1 MKLPLFPL
9 DTVLFPG
16 CTLDLQIFEARYLD
30 MVSGCLKA
38 GHGFGVVRIIEGAEV
53 GPAVSEFAPTGCEAL
68 IRDWQQRPNGLLG
81 IRVEGGRRFD
91 VLSAEVQR
99 DQLTVA
105 EIDWREDGEEL
116 PLGEEHEELA
126 LLLEALGQHPLVQT
140 LDMGGAAQ
148 GQRSLADQLAYLL
161 PFRPEQK
168 IQLLQLDDAPE
179 KLLLIQSWLEQLQD
193 GVSA

>member
-30 MVSGCLKA
+30 MVSRCLKA

-53 GPAVSEFAPTGCEAL
+53 GPAAAQFAPTGCEAL

-91 VLSAEVQR
+91 VQSAEVER

-105 EIDWREDGEEL
+105 SVRWRDEAAEQ
-116 PLGEEHEELA
+116 PLGEEHTELA
-126 LLLEALGQHPLVQT
+126 LLLEALGRHPLVET
-140 LDMGGAAQ
+140 LGMGGPVQ
-148 GQRSLADQLAYLL
+148 GQRALANQLAYLL
-161 PFRPEQK
+161 PFSPEQK
-168 IQLLQLDDAPE
+168 VELLQLDAVALQLE
-179 KLLLIQSWLEQLQD
+179 CIARWLEQLQD
-193 GVSA
+193 AAQA

>member
-30 MVSGCLKA
+30 MVSSCMKA
-38 GHGFGVVRIIEGAEV
+38 GHGFGVVRIVEGSEV
-53 GPAVSEFAPTGCEAL
+53 GLAASEYAPVGCEAL

-105 EIDWREDGEEL
+105 EVNWRDEGDDR
-116 PLGEEHEELA
+116 PLGDEYADLA
-126 LLLEALGQHPLVQT
+126 ILLEALGQHPMVET
-140 LDMGGAAQ
+140 LGMGGGAQ
-148 GQRSLADQLAYLL
+148 GQRSLAHQLAYLL
-161 PFRPEQK
+161 PFQPEHK
-168 IQLLQLDDAPE
+168 VELLQLDDP
-179 KLLLIQSWLEQLQD
+179 KQQLQRIQRWLEQLQGD
-193 GVSA
+193 AID